1 MTTNK
6 LILNIIKAV
15 RITVIKV
22 FKRFKL
28 IVKKMYNIFFPFN
41 LRDLALLK
49 H

>member
-6 LILNIIKAV
+6 LIFNIIEAV

-28 IVKKMYNIFFPFN
+28 IVKKMFNIFFPFN